1 MSPVQLQHSGGD
13 DVRRL
18 WEISHDA
25 TDLPETSEKGFVRHP
40 INFRGRSHIGERH
53 FAVGS
58 FGARTCE
65 QVYFVGI
72 RWVVVFLSSGEDRK
86 SPVDALGALAA
97 VRVESGHVAHACAA
111 ARMADQ
117 ITATVQGDPPDHL
130 RLGKPNE
137 WVRNVK
143 VSVEDRAKNASE
155 AGQRLWVSS
164 PGCAC
169 AHDLSDRG

>member
-1 MSPVQLQHSGGD
+1 MSPVKLQHSGGD

-25 TDLPETSEKGFVRHP
+25 TDLPETSEEGFVRHS
-40 INFRGRSHIGERH
+40 INFRGRSHIGEGH

-72 RWVVVFLSSGEDRK
+72 RWIVVLLSSGEDRK

-97 VRVESGHVAHACAA
+97 VRVESGHVAHARAA
-111 ARMADQ
+111 PGMLDQ
-117 ITATVQGDPPDHL
+117 ITATVRDDPPDHI
-130 RLGKPNE
+130 RLGKPHE
-137 WVRNVK
+137 
-143 VSVEDRAKNASE
+143 
-155 AGQRLWVSS
+155 
-164 PGCAC
+164 
-169 AHDLSDRG
+169 